1 MRIHTVFPH
10 IVSAETILFVNFEI
24 QRSQYINVRKLF
36 KGGNYMYEEIQF
48 NFEIRIVKDTLPEDL
63 DDGPLLR
70 DVKGGV
76 PTLPSVDEAELV
88 DSVLTC

>member
-1 MRIHTVFPH
+1 
-10 IVSAETILFVNFEI
+10 
-24 QRSQYINVRKLF
+24 
-36 KGGNYMYEEIQF
+36 MYEEIQF